1 MSDERFRVIADRR
14 GTEWEIRDDGFRLWG
29 RPCGNNPA
37 VNLSREEWIFIA
49 EYKHCDVPSLADVV
63 VDAVMA
69 PAKGSRG

>member
-1 MSDERFRVIADRR
+1 MSRERLRVLTSRY

-63 VDAVMA
+63 IDAVMGRA
-69 PAKGSRG
+69 EGGEG